1 MRFFLFTANKKG
13 KLSIFSTYNSQ
24 CYTVFH
30 KLASYHGSGGVN
42 QFLLFAQS
50 LGRAEQ
56 NVFSNNPY
64 FIYKISGISL
74 FYFDCTAKK

>member
-1 MRFFLFTANKKG
+1 M
-13 KLSIFSTYNSQ
+13 
-24 CYTVFH
+24 FH

-42 QFLLFAQS
+42 QFLLFAQD

-74 FYFDCTAKK
+74 LLL